1 MVTRR
6 TALAVPLASSLAPLQ
21 SRADQPSQVNLS
33 YQKTGIPLLAR
44 QLQVYERRLEP
55 LGQTGIGWSPNTWR
69 WWD

>member
-1 MVTRR
+1 
-6 TALAVPLASSLAPLQ
+6 LQ
-21 SRADQPSQVNLS
+21 SRADQPSQVNLG

-44 QLQVYERRLEP
+44 QLQVYERLEP